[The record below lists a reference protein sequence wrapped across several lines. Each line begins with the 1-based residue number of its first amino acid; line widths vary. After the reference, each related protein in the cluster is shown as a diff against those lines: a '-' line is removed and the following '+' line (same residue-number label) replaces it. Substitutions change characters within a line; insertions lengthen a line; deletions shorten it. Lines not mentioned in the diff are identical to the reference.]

1 MHQGHHCQW
10 NARESRPYNVL
21 PEAQASQNGGLWWAT
36 RLACFQV
43 VTSGLMLRRLTN
55 RALTERHR
63 LYRQSFGAIEDQC
76 SGHRRIQ
83 YINTAE
89 SSPQVCASSTSSP
102 AWSHQALAMST
113 SSPAWSHQALAM
125 STRWVPYQITLTWPI
140 GLGVGVLEFLQGEL
154 AMAMRS
160 QMVPL
165 G

>member
-76 SGHRRIQ
+76 SGHRCIQ

-89 SSPQVCASSTSSP
+89 SSPQVCASSTG
-102 AWSHQALAMST
+102 
-113 SSPAWSHQALAM
+113 SPAWSHQALAM
-125 STRWVPYQITLTWPI
+125 STRWVPYQITLTRPI

-160 QMVPL
+160 QMVSL